1 MAAIRERLDLIIPK
15 IKNEKFLEGRG
26 LGNEI
31 SFYIFDYDP
40 KDELLI
46 RDYTK
51 QIKKEFEKADSNIK
65 IIEFDLYN
73 LMLDLTKEMGVFE
86 SIFEMEENEG
96 KEILFSALGEFCQD
110 PSIFIERIREEAESY
125 DLIFITGVGK
135 VFPFIR
141 SHTILNNLMGK
152 INKKPL
158 IMFYPGEYNELSL
171 KLFGKLED
179 DNYYRAFRLID
190 IKQRGK

>member
-1 MAAIRERLDLIIPK
+1 MSRLKERLDLIIPK
-15 IKNEKFLEGRG
+15 IKEDKFLEGRG

-31 SFYIFDYDP
+31 SFYIFDYNP
-40 KDELLI
+40 EDELLV
-46 RDYTK
+46 RDYIK
-51 QIKKEFEKADSNIK
+51 LIKKEFKKANSNIK

-73 LMLDLTKEMGVFE
+73 LMLDLAKEMDIFQ

-96 KEILFSALGEFCQD
+96 KDALYSALEEFCQD
-110 PSIFIERIREEAESY
+110 PSIFMERIRKESNSY

-141 SHTILNNLMGK
+141 SHSILNNLMEK
-152 INKKPL
+152 IHGKPL
-158 IMFYPGEYNELSL
+158 IMFYPGKYNELSL

-179 DNYYRAFRLID
+179 NNYYRAFRLID
-190 IKQRGK
+190 IK

>member
-1 MAAIRERLDLIIPK
+1 MTEIRERLDLIIPK
-15 IKNEKFLEGRG
+15 IKDEKFLQGRG

-51 QIKKEFEKADSNIK
+51 QIKKEFEKADSSIK

-73 LMLDLTKEMGVFE
+73 LMLELTKEMDVFE

-96 KEILFSALGEFCQD
+96 KETLHSALEEFCQD
-110 PSIFIERIREEAESY
+110 PSIFMEKIKEDSEPY

-141 SHTILNNLMGK
+141 SHTILNNLMEK
-152 INKKPL
+152 IHGKPL
-158 IMFYPGEYNELSL
+158 IMFYPGKYNELSL

-179 DNYYRAFRLID
+179 NNYYRAFRLID
-190 IKQRGK
+190 IK

>member
-1 MAAIRERLDLIIPK
+1 MSRLKERLDLIIPK
-15 IKNEKFLEGRG
+15 IKEDKFLEGRG

-31 SFYIFDYDP
+31 SFFIFDYNP
-40 KDELLI
+40 EDELLV
-46 RDYTK
+46 RDYIK
-51 QIKKEFEKADSNIK
+51 LIKKEFEKANSNIK

-73 LMLDLTKEMGVFE
+73 LLLDLAKEMDIFQ

-96 KEILFSALGEFCQD
+96 KDALYSALEEFCQD
-110 PSIFIERIREEAESY
+110 PSIFIEKIRKVSDSY

-141 SHTILNNLMGK
+141 SHSILNNLMEK
-152 INKKPL
+152 IHGKPL
-158 IMFYPGEYNELSL
+158 IMFYPGKYNELSL

-179 DNYYRAFRLID
+179 NNYYRAFRLID
-190 IKQRGK
+190 IK